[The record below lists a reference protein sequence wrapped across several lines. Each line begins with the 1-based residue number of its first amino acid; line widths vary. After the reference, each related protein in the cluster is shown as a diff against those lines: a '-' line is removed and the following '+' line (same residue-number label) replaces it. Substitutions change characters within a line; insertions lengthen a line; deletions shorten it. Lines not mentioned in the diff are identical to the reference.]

1 MIVATVI
8 NLNHPGHYIR
18 WGFFQISLANFI
30 VILLMTLAF
39 VLALI
44 IPFPK
49 HEILE
54 DDKSKADS
62 SDKLS
67 FQDSSSSEDSA

>member
-1 MIVATVI
+1 
-8 NLNHPGHYIR
+8 
-18 WGFFQISLANFI
+18 
-30 VILLMTLAF
+30 MTLAF